1 MNYFL
6 LATFVVSLVALVL
19 VAISLRRASHVYVTF
34 HGQRLV
40 SCPET
45 HKPAA
50 VRVAA
55 GKAAF
60 QAAIGHEAVGL
71 CECSRWPERKDC
83 PQDCLAQI
91 KEAPEACLVWN
102 IMNRWYQG
110 QHCAYCH
117 KPFEKVH
124 WHDHPPGLVDAQR
137 KSILWNEVPA
147 ERLQET
153 MRTHVPVCWNC
164 YIAENFRQRYPELVV
179 DRPAH

>member
-1 MNYFL
+1 MTYVL
-6 LATFVVSLVALVL
+6 LATT
-19 VAISLRRASHVYVTF
+19 AISVIALSFVAFSIRRASRAYMTF
-34 HGQRLV
+34 HGQRIV

-60 QAAIGHEAVGL
+60 NAAIGKPTLGL
-71 CECSRWPERKDC
+71 CDCSRWPERSDC

-91 KEAPEACLVWN
+91 KEAPGACLVWN
-102 IMNRWYQG
+102 IMNRWYHG
-110 QHCAYCH
+110 QECAFCH
-117 KPFEKVH
+117 KGFTEIH
-124 WHDHPPGLVDAQR
+124 WHDHPPALVDAER
-137 KSILWNEVPA
+137 HSVLWNEVPA

-164 YIAENFRQRYPELVV
+164 YVAETFRQKFPNLVV

>member
-1 MNYFL
+1 MNYLL
-6 LATFVVSLVALVL
+6 LATVPVGFTALVL
-19 VAISLRRASHVYVTF
+19 VAVSLRRASRVYLTF
-34 HGQRLV
+34 RGQRLV

-60 QAAIGHEAVGL
+60 GHNAIGL
-71 CECSRWPERKDC
+71 CQCSRWPERKEC

-91 KEAPEACLVWN
+91 KEAPAACLVWN
-102 IMNRWYQG
+102 IMTRWYQG
-110 QHCAYCH
+110 QNCAYCH
-117 KPFEKVH
+117 EPFDKIR
-124 WHDHPPGLVDAQR
+124 WHDHPPGLIDSTRQ
-137 KSILWNEVPA
+137 SLLWSEVPA

-164 YIAENFRQRYPELVV
+164 YIAETFRQKYPGMAV